1 MPSLQLPWCRH
12 CNPPERPK
20 TPSSFAE
27 AVWVPRLCEHF
38 LFSSHPLS
46 VLQQSRLCHLIHILH
61 TSGQTHGA
69 SPVQRRRGGGS
80 YVVLG
85 MLVLL
90 LVFARQHNNFNFQT
104 RDMVQNRFVVQWYYA
119 LRFHGTNCSS
129 MASICCGSNGRA
141 VVQWYCATAKMSQWV
156 S

>member
-1 MPSLQLPWCRH
+1 MQSLQLTLQSAPK
-12 CNPPERPK
+12 PPLPLQRLFGFPASVNISFSPP
-20 TPSSFAE
+20 TPSQF
-27 AVWVPRLCEHF
+27 
-38 LFSSHPLS
+38 FSSQDCVTSSTFCTRLVRHMGPL
-46 VLQQSRLCHLIHILH
+46 LC
-61 TSGQTHGA
+61 SGGG
-69 SPVQRRRGGGS
+69 GGGS

>member
-1 MPSLQLPWCRH
+1 MHSKILNNYQNNNINNLPIM
-12 CNPPERPK
+12 NN
-20 TPSSFAE
+20 T
-27 AVWVPRLCEHF
+27 
-38 LFSSHPLS
+38 
-46 VLQQSRLCHLIHILH
+46 
-61 TSGQTHGA
+61 
-69 SPVQRRRGGGS
+69 
-80 YVVLG
+80 
-85 MLVLL
+85 
-90 LVFARQHNNFNFQT
+90 NNFNFQT